1 MLNITHRFVNFY
13 STVNLFLRQMY
24 QLTWGSGKNFKLPK
38 PQVNSPENLISKC
51 SVEYKFPSH
60 IFMST
65 KLSKV
70 QLTESWIISLADI
83 QYSIKVGYG
92 GVKQGWT
99 AVSLNEFFRVR
110 ELTVLLKNPKYHA
123 IIPLSILQR
132 NR

>member
-1 MLNITHRFVNFY
+1 MIVQP
-13 STVNLFLRQMY
+13 S
-24 QLTWGSGKNFKLPK
+24 
-38 PQVNSPENLISKC
+38 LISA
-51 SVEYKFPSH
+51 V
-60 IFMST
+60 
-65 KLSKV
+65 
-70 QLTESWIISLADI
+70 LTESWIISLADI